1 MPRPADP
8 SAASSTHELATA
20 LLRASQVADAT
31 ALGTELPIPLQ
42 WPHGPR
48 TPLPRP
54 EPHDLRPWSEVLA
67 ARTSLRYFA
76 QRAITAAD
84 VAAVLH
90 AAVCSDTQAYPS
102 EVRAGL
108 GLQLLVATR
117 AVDGIT
123 PALHVLV
130 EDGWALQRIAELP
143 RGEAAADLVLQREF
157 ADAALTVLVI
167 GDLEA
172 ACARHGDHGHRSLLI
187 RAGAAAHAVWLTAI
201 ARGLGGSVFAG
212 ALPGALRELAG
223 VEGARR
229 LQLFACAVGHPR
241 RMGAD

>member
-1 MPRPADP
+1 MPALTDA
-8 SAASSTHELATA
+8 SAALSLHELAVG
-20 LLRASQVADAT
+20 LLRSSQVEDA
-31 ALGTELPIPLQ
+31 AAVGAELPTPLS
-42 WPHGPR
+42 WPDGSR
-48 TPLPRP
+48 TPLPEP
-54 EPHDLRPWSEVLA
+54 ESDELRPWSDVLS
-67 ARTSLRYFA
+67 ARTSLRYFED
-76 QRAITAAD
+76 RPISTAD

-90 AAVCSDTQAYPS
+90 AAVCGDRAAYPA
-102 EVRAGL
+102 EVEAGL
-108 GLQLLVATR
+108 GLQLLAATR
-117 AVDGIT
+117 AVDGIA

-130 EDGWALQRIAELP
+130 PDGRALQRIADLP
-143 RGEAAADLVLQREF
+143 QGDAAADLVLQREF

-212 ALPGALRELAG
+212 ALPGALRELAAAD
-223 VEGARR
+223 GARR

-241 RMGAD
+241 TL